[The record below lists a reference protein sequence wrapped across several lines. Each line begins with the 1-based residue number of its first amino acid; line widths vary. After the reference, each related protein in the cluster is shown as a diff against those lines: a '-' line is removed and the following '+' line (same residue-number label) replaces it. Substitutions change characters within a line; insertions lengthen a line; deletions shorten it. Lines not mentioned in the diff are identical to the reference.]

1 VDTVKAVVLSVASN
15 TFKAGTVAYNAASD
29 PQAVGLSDYHDNA
42 SLITPEIQSKVDA
55 ALDGLKNGT
64 LDPCAPIKCTVSGS

>member
-1 VDTVKAVVLSVASN
+1 VIV
-15 TFKAGTVAYNAASD
+15 G
-29 PQAVGLSDYHDNA
+29 QADGLSDYHDNA
-42 SLITPEIQSKVDA
+42 SLITPEIQSKVDE